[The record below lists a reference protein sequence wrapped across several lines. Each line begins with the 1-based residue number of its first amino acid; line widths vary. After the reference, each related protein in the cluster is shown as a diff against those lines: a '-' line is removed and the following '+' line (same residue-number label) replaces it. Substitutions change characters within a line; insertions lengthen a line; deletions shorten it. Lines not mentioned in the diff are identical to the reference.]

1 MTSRLLNT
9 MLRVVQPI
17 GVAMVAALL
26 VGLLMAS
33 GALAQRDDVAA
44 AQAASSLHIT
54 VSPDDR
60 TAATLGASDARYHLL
75 LAKTEAAQSASR
87 DGPAIEWP
95 ARPSVQPTM
104 PGPELALPFAV
115 PSPPAPAFYPE
126 DLAKLVANGTT
137 VTTAQSHGIFVDCAS
152 GAESCWGDPL
162 GFLSDLGQST
172 FIHLVD
178 QYVGTTTNNRYT
190 VGTSVTVSEPI
201 FAGTSGV
208 PTLSENDILAIVHAV
223 ASTLGVGYGH
233 IYHVF
238 LP

>member
-1 MTSRLLNT
+1 
-9 MLRVVQPI
+9 
-17 GVAMVAALL
+17 
-26 VGLLMAS
+26 
-33 GALAQRDDVAA
+33 
-44 AQAASSLHIT
+44 
-54 VSPDDR
+54 
-60 TAATLGASDARYHLL
+60 
-75 LAKTEAAQSASR
+75 
-87 DGPAIEWP
+87 
-95 ARPSVQPTM
+95 M